1 MSISSIASSIAS
13 PAAEDT
19 VVVLYTEE
27 YKPLFWPVLI
37 LVLPFMPLLWK
48 YHVTITND
56 GLSFGYSSILTSKRV
71 EHRTRT
77 IQEATPLF
85 GQKWGGWGIHYRP
98 DPNHNLF
105 GRWERLYI
113 ANNGGAVKLVITDDV
128 DDNNEAEKDG
138 GSGDGDG
145 GGDTT
150 TFYFSTHD
158 PQKVCD
164 ILNKKE

>member
-1 MSISSIASSIAS
+1 MSISSAASSIPS
-13 PAAEDT
+13 SAADDS

-27 YKPLFWPVLI
+27 CKPLFWPVLI
-37 LVLPFMPLLWK
+37 LVFPLMPLLWK

-71 EHRTRT
+71 EHRTRA

-85 GQKWGGWGIHYRP
+85 DQKWGSWGIHYRP

-113 ANNGGAVKLVITDDV
+113 ANYGGAVKLVVADETG
-128 DDNNEAEKDG
+128 KDG
-138 GSGDGDG
+138 GGGGGGGDG

-150 TFYFSTHD
+150 TFYFSTND

-164 ILNKKE
+164 ILK